1 MPNFPG
7 LNQTTE
13 DDLNDAASRITA
25 NSLNTTRVGSIAAA
39 AAGIVAAVS
48 PVFSFTKTESVPVQ
62 AALASG
68 KALAVAAAI
77 LAVAWVLSADSQAR
91 SRTAA
96 AAKTAPAAPANI
108 VAISL
113 PRAFDVHVQNMG
125 NGQAAALRTKSD
137 GSVDFL
143 VMDLPNHGPQWI
155 AEANI
160 G

>member
-1 MPNFPG
+1 
-7 LNQTTE
+7 
-13 DDLNDAASRITA
+13 
-25 NSLNTTRVGSIAAA
+25 VGSLAAA

-48 PVFSFTKTESVPVQ
+48 PVFSFSKADPVAVQ
-62 AALASG
+62 AALAAG

-77 LAVAWVLSADSQAR
+77 LAVAWVLSADARAR

-96 AAKTAPAAPANI
+96 AAKTVPAVQANT

-113 PRAFDVHVQNMG
+113 PRAFEVHVQNMG
-125 NGQAAALRTKSD
+125 KGHAAALRTKPD

-143 VMDLPNHGPQWI
+143 VMDLPNHGPQWV